1 MADIDKC
8 VSLEDIDHS
17 LGCSGGNS
25 PGITPSVIYGYH
37 DDVDAWPDE
46 PVPTEAGGVVT
57 PSTLEEYGALKG
69 DVVMKP
75 GTRAFKFDF
84 TEDAGNFSMVPD
96 GEVDGMSV
104 NYNLNIVKA
113 KIVKKVLGLMNAAM
127 GRKMFF
133 IVTDENGNSYLMGNK
148 RRGCSFVGGGDGANT
163 GTGSGDRNQT
173 TLQFAFRSGM
183 ALIYEGDKDDILKLV
198 PEVPPAG

>member
-1 MADIDKC
+1 MADQDKC
-8 VSLEDIDHS
+8 VSLEDIDHN
-17 LGCSGGNS
+17 LGCSGGNT
-25 PGITPSVIYGYH
+25 PGIVPRVIYGYW
-37 DDVDAWPDE
+37 DDVAVWPDE
-46 PVPTEAGGVVT
+46 PKPAEAGGEIT
-57 PSTLEEYGALKG
+57 PATLEEYGALTG

-75 GTRAFKFDF
+75 GTRAFHFDF

-133 IVTDENGNSYLMGNK
+133 IVQDENGNYYLMGNK

-183 ALIYEGDKDDILKLV
+183 ALIYEGDVEDILILV
-198 PEVPPAG
+198 PVGA